1 MNNIILYFIGLFE
14 TLFSYVNP
22 IWHTDKDMQMI
33 FVIVVSVCIAIVL
46 FSIFWIVK
54 TAVSAVY
61 TFLRGA

>member
-22 IWHTDKDMQMI
+22 IWHTDQTLQI
-33 FVIVVSVCIAIVL
+33 VFVVVVSVMMAIVL

-54 TAVSAVY
+54 TAVSAIY
-61 TFLRGA
+61 SFLRGA

>member
-1 MNNIILYFIGLFE
+1 MNDILLYFIGLFE

-22 IWHTDKDMQMI
+22 IWHTEKEMQYI
-33 FVIVVSVCIAIVL
+33 FVIVISVMIAIVL

-54 TAVSAVY
+54 TAVSAIY

>member
-14 TLFSYVNP
+14 ILFSYVNP
-22 IWHTDKDMQMI
+22 IWHTDKEMRMI
-33 FVIVVSVCIAIVL
+33 FLIVVSVCIAIVL

-54 TAVSAVY
+54 TAVSAIY

>member
-1 MNNIILYFIGLFE
+1 MSDILLYFIGLFE

-22 IWHTDKDMQMI
+22 IWHTEKEMQYI
-33 FVIVVSVCIAIVL
+33 FVIVISVMIAIVL

-54 TAVSAVY
+54 TAVSAIY

>member
-1 MNNIILYFIGLFE
+1 MNDIILYFIGLFE

-22 IWHTDKDMQMI
+22 IWHTEKEMQYI
-33 FVIVVSVCIAIVL
+33 FVIVVSVMMAIVL

-54 TAVSAVY
+54 TAVSAIY